1 MKKFYT
7 NFQNYAMSVNRILA
21 VILLTFIVSANANA
35 QSDAEALEA
44 AKTEARGWFA
54 KIQDACT
61 EGLTNGSIGM
71 QLFQRPETALREA
84 IQTGF
89 ALNMQVNS
97 AATLEQVNAI
107 IAQMETAYNKL
118 INCPVIEPNYSQ
130 AYTITQDGS
139 DLQISLKEGMTI
151 VVESQIYFESA
162 GDNKFYIKDAEG
174 HYAGYDG
181 KDNWTMTND
190 PAKKEAWTI
199 ECKNLSDDKANQILR
214 YLIKGSKGYV
224 ATDDMLEDAPCYGD
238 KAADNPNGTWIIEEY
253 AAVHTMRF
261 PIEIE
266 RQANLGAQLTE
277 LTIDLEPAFAFL
289 GQPLRNTTGFGVNP
303 DGTFLQSKMQGWRDV
318 NGYFVEALADQYI
331 AVDLWAG
338 NNLVRVYTNPIN
350 EPAEGTKFTASFAFT
365 TETDTAFIDF
375 NITFTEAPK
384 NNLDS
389 FTEVGKQDI
398 TINAPLLNE
407 YNTTVAELDAKAI
420 MELLGMTEEDEA
432 EVLMYDTEGNLARP
446 NTASSG
452 YGKGYWL
459 NANSEVATW
468 NGAGADMAYYVEV
481 AFDLTSL
488 TMGQFFLEENKEYNV
503 TFYIVFG
510 KKYYTL
516 NIKTNIGE
524 VDAIEDVVAGEPV
537 SEAYYSLSGI
547 KFDTPQR
554 GVNIV
559 VKKYADGKTKTV
571 KQYFK

>member
-1 MKKFYT
+1 MKKFYS

-21 VILLTFIVSANANA
+21 VILLTFIVAANANA
-35 QSDAEALEA
+35 QTEDEALNA
-44 AKTEARGWFA
+44 AKEEANGWFT
-54 KIQDACT
+54 KIKDACT
-61 EGLTNGSIGM
+61 EGLMNGSIGM
-71 QLFQRPETALREA
+71 KVFQRPETALSEA

-89 ALNMQVNS
+89 SLSMQIKP
-97 AATLEQVNAI
+97 ATTVEQVNAI
-107 IAQMETAYNKL
+107 IEQMEAAYNKL
-118 INCPVIEPNYSQ
+118 INYPVIEPNYSQ

-139 DLQISLKEGMTI
+139 DLQISLKDGMTI

-162 GDNKFYIKDAEG
+162 GENKFYIKDAEG

-199 ECKNLSDDKANQILR
+199 ECKNLSDDKTNQNLR

-238 KAADNPNGTWIIEEY
+238 KAADNPNGIWIIEEY
-253 AAVHTMRF
+253 AAVHSMRF

-277 LTIDLEPAFAFL
+277 MTIDMSPVLSFL
-289 GQPLRNTTGFGVNP
+289 GQPLRNTKGHGVNP
-303 DGTFLQSKMQGWRDV
+303 DGTFLESTMQGWRDI
-318 NGYFVEALADQYI
+318 NGYFVEAIADQYI

-365 TETDTAFIDF
+365 TETDTAYLDF

-407 YNTTVAELDAKAI
+407 YNTSVAELDAKAI

-432 EVLMYDTEGNLARP
+432 EVLMYDTEGNLVRP
-446 NTASSG
+446 NTAASA

-459 NANSEVATW
+459 NENSEVSTW
-468 NGAGADMAYYVEV
+468 NDAGADMAYYVEV

-488 TMGQFFLEENKEYNV
+488 TMGQFYLEENKEYNV

-510 KKYYTL
+510 DKYYTL
-516 NIKTNIGE
+516 NIKTVISE
-524 VDAIEDVVAGEPV
+524 ADTIEDVVAGEPV
-537 SEAYYSLSGI
+537 SEAYYSLNGI
-547 KFDTPQR
+547 KFETPQR
-554 GVNIV
+554 GVNII
-559 VKKYADGKTKTV
+559 VKKYADGSTKTV
-571 KQYFK
+571 KQYFR